1 MLQFVLGI
9 KNRRRRIVSIDVVRL
24 ARAHAHTHARSMA
37 RAQGRDVSKSSIE
50 GLNIMLSAMYC
61 SA

>member
-24 ARAHAHTHARSMA
+24 ARAHAHTHATHA